1 MAENLAEVFVALPLE
16 NLKRLR
22 AGVAVAGAMKAVT
35 HQSLL
40 EPFVRSPCLFRKVPY
55 RLPYTK
61 PYLSEAFANS
71 QGVPGTREAELNPY
85 SERLRPLRRC
95 GRFTVDALLVER
107 FALPDRQRST
117 RKIKL
122 LEEAA

>member
-16 NLKRLR
+16 NLKRLP

-85 SERLRPLRRC
+85 PNGF
-95 GRFTVDALLVER
+95 GRYVVADG
-107 FALPDRQRST
+107 LP
-117 RKIKL
+117 
-122 LEEAA
+122 